1 MLHGTATD
9 LCEARGQKRKLGFG
23 ESDSVQVKL
32 LVDQLLAVNQT
43 AEGKAT
49 VSAPRCGLGE
59 KAADSVRGTSASC
72 RPLTRDPLSAL

>member
-1 MLHGTATD
+1 MLHGTSAA

-23 ESDSVQVKL
+23 ESNSVQVKL

-49 VSAPRCGLGE
+49 LSAPWDGLGE
-59 KAADSVRGTSASC
+59 KAADSDRGTSASC
-72 RPLTRDPLSAL
+72 CPLNPS